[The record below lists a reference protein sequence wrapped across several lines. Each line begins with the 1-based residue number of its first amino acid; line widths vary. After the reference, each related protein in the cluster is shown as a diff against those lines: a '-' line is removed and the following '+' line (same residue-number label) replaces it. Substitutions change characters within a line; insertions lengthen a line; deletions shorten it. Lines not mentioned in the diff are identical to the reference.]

1 MKRANTGTFSMT
13 KDTFFGENLARI
25 SFALASLPKEDV
37 QTVTELVEL
46 VCNGAKMRE
55 TENVL
60 KH

>member
-1 MKRANTGTFSMT
+1 MT